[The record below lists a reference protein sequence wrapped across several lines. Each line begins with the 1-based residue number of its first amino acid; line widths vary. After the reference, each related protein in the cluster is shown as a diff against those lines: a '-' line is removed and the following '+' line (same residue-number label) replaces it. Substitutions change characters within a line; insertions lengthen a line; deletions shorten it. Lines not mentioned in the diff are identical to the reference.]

1 MSLSFTIARRY
12 LFSRKSHSAINIIS
26 AISALGIAFSTMALV
41 CVLSVFNGFRDLIGG
56 LYSTFDPE
64 VELTPVQGKLAQA
77 ADPALQRVCRLPF
90 VEAASRT
97 LEENAL
103 ILYKGNPVV
112 VTLKGVDDGFARVT
126 GVDSIVCNAEGA
138 RVKLPPLSAAGLN
151 YAVPG
156 YGLAARM
163 GVDFGQIQICAPRRG
178 ERINMANPAESFNV
192 DDIFSQGLFFQVSQ
206 KRYDDAYML
215 VSLACAQQLFEQPG
229 RISALELRLRPG
241 TDLARAKQVI
251 AQTAGGAYAVRDK
264 TEQHAEMFR
273 VMAVEKLVAFSFLT
287 FILLIACFNLVGSVS
302 MLIIDKR
309 EGVATLRS
317 LGLDDR
323 GVARV
328 FLLESRL
335 ITLIG
340 ATAGVLL
347 GLLLCW
353 LQQEFGL
360 LSLGGEGVN
369 FIVDAYPVSVQ
380 AADIALVFLT
390 VVTLG
395 CIVVWL
401 PVRYLS
407 RRAAGSRP

>member
-1 MSLSFTIARRY
+1 MSLSLTIARRY

-41 CVLSVFNGFRDLIGG
+41 CVLSVFNGFHDLIGG
-56 LYSTFDPE
+56 LYSAFDPQL
-64 VELTPVQGKLAQA
+64 ELTPARGKLADA
-77 ADPALQRVCRLPF
+77 ADPALERVRRLP
-90 VEAASRT
+90 VVAAASAS

-103 ILYKGNPVV
+103 ILYKGNPLV
-112 VTLKGVDDGFARVT
+112 VTLKGVDAGFGRVS
-126 GVDSIVCNAEGA
+126 GVDSIVFNADNA
-138 RVKLPPLSAAGLN
+138 HVPLPGLSAAGVN

-163 GVDFGQIQICAPRRG
+163 GLDFGHIQICAPRRG

-206 KRYDDAYML
+206 KRYDESHLL
-215 VSLACAQQLFEQPG
+215 VSLAFAQHLFEQEG
-229 RISALELRLRPG
+229 RISALGLRLKEGVDPQQ
-241 TDLARAKQVI
+241 ARRLVEQA
-251 AQTAGGAYAVRDK
+251 AGGAFVVRDR
-264 TEQHAEMFR
+264 TEQHGEMFR
-273 VMAVEKLVAFSFLT
+273 MMAVEKLVAFSFLT

-340 ATAGVLL
+340 ATAGVAL

-353 LQQEFGL
+353 LQTELGL

-369 FIVDAYPVSVQ
+369 FIVEAYPVSVHWT
-380 AADIALVFLT
+380 DIALVFLT
-390 VVTLG
+390 VVAIG
-395 CIVVWL
+395 FAVVWL

-407 RRAAGSRP
+407 RRVA